1 MHTYVNKIFLLH
13 ENWEF
18 SLNKKCRPPVNN
30 INPGTWYKA
39 DVPGTIHT
47 DLISNKLIPDP
58 FYADNEKRLQWIGEM
73 DWDYRTSFD
82 LHKSIDLSKPIY
94 IKFDGIDTIAEI
106 SLNGE
111 NIGAASNMF
120 CSYEF
125 EISRLLK
132 KNNNKLLIWLTSPY
146 QYARLTESKY
156 GKLPVALNS
165 ARVYIRKAQY
175 SFGWDW
181 GPSLA
186 ASGLWRSVSLCQKN
200 DAYIEHFTF
209 NTISLHGK
217 SASLE
222 LKTEISNPLNKNL
235 KLKINLSSATST
247 YEKEIEVIDKSL
259 THNFIIDNPSLW
271 WPVGYGL
278 PALYNLSLLL
288 LEGKTILD
296 EKNSKVGI
304 RTIELQLKDGDKNT
318 FRFKINGRNIFARG
332 ADWIPSD
339 LFIPRTSNEKYRRLL
354 EFAKSGNMN
363 MLRVWGGGFYE
374 NDIFYDLCDELGLL
388 VWQDFM
394 FACASYPEYPE
405 FIENVSNEFRQN
417 IKRLQNHPSLV
428 LWCGNNEN
436 EWNWQR
442 ESGHSYKSMPGY
454 KIYHQIIPDIL
465 SSLDP
470 QRPYWPSSPFGFDD
484 NPNSVLSG
492 NRHQWEIWSM
502 WKDYNTVSEDNS
514 LFVSEFGFQGPAD
527 RITLEESIPLGDRS
541 VQGEI
546 FEFHN
551 KQVDGNERIFRFM
564 AEHLPVK
571 TGWND
576 FIFLARLNQGFAL
589 KTCLQHWRSNYPVT
603 NGSLIWQ
610 LNDCWPVTSW
620 AIIDSNLLPKPA
632 YYFVKNIFNQQI
644 ITFLKSDTSIEVIF
658 INSAFETF
666 HGHVKTQIVNLAKGK
681 VEFIEKKNIT
691 LKGDRRLS
699 VSSVSG
705 FASIADGSSVIV
717 VSIYNREGRMVH
729 RNYYAGKEWKHISL
743 PRPELSLKKLKDN
756 SLQVETDKPAFF
768 ITLSSDGLVF
778 SDNSFILLPGEKE
791 IINVQFLKEVK
802 LKMKNITVH
811 TLNNYLD

>member
-1 MHTYVNKIFLLH
+1 
-13 ENWEF
+13 
-18 SLNKKCRPPVNN
+18 
-30 INPGTWYKA
+30 
-39 DVPGTIHT
+39 
-47 DLISNKLIPDP
+47 
-58 FYADNEKRLQWIGEM
+58 
-73 DWDYRTSFD
+73 
-82 LHKSIDLSKPIY
+82 
-94 IKFDGIDTIAEI
+94 
-106 SLNGE
+106 
-111 NIGAASNMF
+111 
-120 CSYEF
+120 
-125 EISRLLK
+125 
-132 KNNNKLLIWLTSPY
+132 
-146 QYARLTESKY
+146 
-156 GKLPVALNS
+156 
-165 ARVYIRKAQY
+165 
-175 SFGWDW
+175 
-181 GPSLA
+181 
-186 ASGLWRSVSLCQKN
+186 
-200 DAYIEHFTF
+200 
-209 NTISLHGK
+209 
-217 SASLE
+217 
-222 LKTEISNPLNKNL
+222 
-235 KLKINLSSATST
+235 
-247 YEKEIEVIDKSL
+247 
-259 THNFIIDNPSLW
+259 
-271 WPVGYGL
+271 
-278 PALYNLSLLL
+278 
-288 LEGKTILD
+288 
-296 EKNSKVGI
+296 
-304 RTIELQLKDGDKNT
+304 
-318 FRFKINGRNIFARG
+318 
-332 ADWIPSD
+332 
-339 LFIPRTSNEKYRRLL
+339 
-354 EFAKSGNMN
+354 
-363 MLRVWGGGFYE
+363 
-374 NDIFYDLCDELGLL
+374 
-388 VWQDFM
+388 
-394 FACASYPEYPE
+394 
-405 FIENVSNEFRQN
+405 
-417 IKRLQNHPSLV
+417 
-428 LWCGNNEN
+428 
-436 EWNWQR
+436 
-442 ESGHSYKSMPGY
+442 
-454 KIYHQIIPDIL
+454 
-465 SSLDP
+465 
-470 QRPYWPSSPFGFDD
+470 
-484 NPNSVLSG
+484 
-492 NRHQWEIWSM
+492 
-502 WKDYNTVSEDNS
+502 
-514 LFVSEFGFQGPAD
+514 
-527 RITLEESIPLGDRS
+527 